1 MNKVRNQIQ
10 QGLFILL
17 GVFIPTSI
25 AITNLIIGL
34 LCLCWIL
41 EGNFKSKFVLIKS
54 SKWMLSIFALIG
66 LYILGLLW
74 GDNHLNA
81 EWQFQ
86 RLALLLLFPVL
97 STMEVKQET
106 IKRAVMA
113 FLGINF
119 IAAILAILINY
130 NVIQPLY
137 ELIFFMKY
145 KWGVSAF
152 LPYNYHNVLLF
163 FSSSIILILL
173 LEGKVRYRALF
184 VVMLLV
190 YAYSIFTELGRAGQ
204 ILMII
209 VSLCYI
215 LFYNYKNYMR
225 LIMILFFFITFQ
237 AAMYHTS
244 SVYKDRVDMLSSIVV
259 NKGMKGKGGV
269 EDIRYVFVKESVK
282 KILKNPILGYGTGS
296 FGAIFHEEVKSG
308 HIFYTHT
315 TPHNQYL
322 YVWFELGVLGLLLL
336 LSIFYYQIK
345 ELFKKKDGIH
355 RVLLSLSFMFLMLV
369 DSYFFIFTL
378 TVCYIF
384 LYTIYSKYQEE

>member
-225 LIMILFFFITFQ
+225 LIMILFFFITF
-237 AAMYHTS
+237 YF
-244 SVYKDRVDMLSSIVV
+244 D
-259 NKGMKGKGGV
+259 
-269 EDIRYVFVKESVK
+269 
-282 KILKNPILGYGTGS
+282 
-296 FGAIFHEEVKSG
+296 
-308 HIFYTHT
+308 
-315 TPHNQYL
+315 
-322 YVWFELGVLGLLLL
+322 
-336 LSIFYYQIK
+336 
-345 ELFKKKDGIH
+345 H
-355 RVLLSLSFMFLMLV
+355 R
-369 DSYFFIFTL
+369 
-378 TVCYIF
+378 
-384 LYTIYSKYQEE
+384 